1 MQALR
6 DRDPRKLGPYRL
18 LGRLGRGGM
27 GTVFL
32 GEDDTG
38 RQVAVKVINA
48 ELADDDAFH
57 ERFRSEVTAA
67 RQVRR
72 FCTAPVL
79 DAQLDGDPLYV
90 VTEYVAGP
98 SLEDAVRD
106 GGPLRGGD
114 LEALAVNIATAL
126 TAIHGAGIVHRDLK
140 PSNVLLSP
148 TGPRVI
154 DFGIARALDAPDGPT
169 RTGQFIGTPAYMA
182 PELMRGEEITPAAD
196 VFSWGCVVAYAGT
209 GRAPFGGTTLPQVID
224 RVTRGEPDLDGL
236 DPAMHDLVARSLAKN
251 PADRPSVKQLIQT
264 LTGGD
269 EPPEAPPTVA
279 FPAPARPAAGTPAEQ
294 SPETAADRPADP
306 PATEPTAETPAEPV
320 PEPAAAAAPPTRTAP
335 AEQPPRPDALPP
347 HGPPPNVPPSP
358 SRTTV
363 DAVPETDPIG
373 AAPAASVKQAQRP
386 ADRRPNPALI
396 LLLAGVVILAVWGA
410 IFMRSSD
417 DDKDDGSGTASGAP
431 AAAGAFGEKPP
442 EVQDRIF
449 EDDFD
454 DPDSG
459 WKNVAAATRDAGYV
473 DDRYELRVLPS
484 TRSTAVPAPSSTP
497 ASQLIDV
504 RVTHTDGEA
513 GVYCRG
519 DDGYAFLL
527 RPDGRVRIARLDGGG
542 MREVATGTATRLRD
556 DDNRVQAACVQDGSK
571 LNLGFWVN
579 GRAAASTTVS
589 LDPDDRTGAPGASG
603 LVLHR
608 PDGTAGRP
616 EATFDRFT
624 LCSV

>member
-1 MQALR
+1 
-6 DRDPRKLGPYRL
+6 
-18 LGRLGRGGM
+18 
-27 GTVFL
+27 
-32 GEDDTG
+32 
-38 RQVAVKVINA
+38 
-48 ELADDDAFH
+48 
-57 ERFRSEVTAA
+57 RSEVTAA

-98 SLEDAVRD
+98 SLEDAVRG

-114 LEALAVNIATAL
+114 LDALAVNIATAR
-126 TAIHGAGIVHRDLK
+126 TATHGAGIVHRALK

-363 DAVPETDPIG
+363 DAVPETDP
-373 AAPAASVKQAQRP
+373 
-386 ADRRPNPALI
+386 
-396 LLLAGVVILAVWGA
+396 
-410 IFMRSSD
+410 
-417 DDKDDGSGTASGAP
+417 
-431 AAAGAFGEKPP
+431 
-442 EVQDRIF
+442 
-449 EDDFD
+449 
-454 DPDSG
+454 
-459 WKNVAAATRDAGYV
+459 
-473 DDRYELRVLPS
+473 
-484 TRSTAVPAPSSTP
+484 
-497 ASQLIDV
+497 
-504 RVTHTDGEA
+504 
-513 GVYCRG
+513 
-519 DDGYAFLL
+519 
-527 RPDGRVRIARLDGGG
+527 
-542 MREVATGTATRLRD
+542 
-556 DDNRVQAACVQDGSK
+556 
-571 LNLGFWVN
+571 
-579 GRAAASTTVS
+579 
-589 LDPDDRTGAPGASG
+589 
-603 LVLHR
+603 
-608 PDGTAGRP
+608 
-616 EATFDRFT
+616 
-624 LCSV
+624 